1 MIQIAIM
8 GLGTVG
14 TGVAKVV
21 AENARQIERK
31 LGEPLQVKTILV
43 RHFKDG
49 PYRQLMTDDFTKIE
63 EDHAI
68 RVVVETIG
76 GVEAA
81 YEYTKRALNA
91 GKHVVTAN
99 KQLVAEKGAELLAL
113 AKKQGVNY
121 LFEASVGGG
130 IPVLHPLT
138 QCMAANRIDEV
149 YGILNGTT
157 NYILTRMVRAG
168 TTFADAL
175 KEAQEKG
182 YAEADPTADVEGV
195 DAGRKICILAD
206 LAFGCQVDPADVP
219 MEGISR
225 LSLRDVK
232 IAQRAGYR
240 VKLLGRAVRL
250 PGGRTAYVAPHLIPE
265 EQPLASVDDVF
276 NAVVVRGNATG
287 EVMFYGQG
295 AGSLPTASAV
305 VSDVMNVILHRN
317 LQMTGKRGYVWHEAK
332 LKPQADIASPYYI
345 RMIVNNAPGVL
356 AAVSKVLAENNISI
370 RSLIQKDETAEIAE
384 IVILIDKSAAGLVQ
398 ASLQKIEELSCVR
411 KIANAIRVIEV

>member
-1 MIQIAIM
+1 MIQIAIL

-31 LGEPLQVKTILV
+31 LGEPLQVKTVLV

-49 PYRQLMTDDFTKIE
+49 PYRQLMTDDFKKIE
-63 EDHAI
+63 EDDGI

-81 YEYTKRALNA
+81 YEYTKRCLSA

-99 KQLVAEKGAELLAL
+99 KQLVAEKGCELLAL
-113 AKKQGVNY
+113 AKKKNVSY

-157 NYILTRMVRAG
+157 NYILTRMVRTGA
-168 TTFADAL
+168 FFSDAL
-175 KEAQEKG
+175 REAQAKG
-182 YAEADPTADVEGV
+182 YAEADPTADVQGI

-206 LAFGCQVDPADVP
+206 LAFGQQIAPDAVP
-219 MEGISR
+219 MEGITK

-240 VKLLGRAVRL
+240 IKLLGRAVRL
-250 PGGRTAYVAPHLIPE
+250 PGGGRTAYVAPHLIPE
-265 EQPLASVDDVF
+265 DNPMANVEDVF
-276 NAVVVRGNATG
+276 NAVMVRGNATG
-287 EVMFYGQG
+287 EVMFYGRG
-295 AGSLPTASAV
+295 AGELPTASACV
-305 VSDVMNVILHRN
+305 ADVMEC
-317 LQMTGKRGYVWHEAK
+317 LQ
-332 LKPQADIASPYYI
+332 ASPRREEIGWSADTAGFEDPQELRTRHYFRI
-345 RMIVNNAPGVL
+345 EGSLTDAAMAFGQVEVFSEDGETAFLTESISGGEAQRQSRLLNVL
-356 AAVSKVLAENNISI
+356 ACMRVL
-370 RSLIQKDETAEIAE
+370 D
-384 IVILIDKSAAGLVQ
+384 
-398 ASLQKIEELSCVR
+398 
-411 KIANAIRVIEV
+411 

>member
-1 MIQIAIM
+1 MIQIAIL

-31 LGEPLQVKTILV
+31 LGEPLQVKRVLV

-49 PYRQLMTDDFTKIE
+49 PYRQLMTDDFQKIE
-63 EDHAI
+63 EDDDI

-81 YEYTKRALNA
+81 YEYTKRALAA

-99 KQLVAEKGAELLAL
+99 KQLVAEKGCELLAL
-113 AKKQGVNY
+113 AKRKNVSY

-157 NYILTRMVRAG
+157 NYILTRMVRTGA
-168 TTFADAL
+168 FFSDAL
-175 KEAQEKG
+175 REAQAKG
-182 YAEADPTADVEGV
+182 YAEADPSADVNGI
-195 DAGRKICILAD
+195 DAGRKICILGD
-206 LAFGCQVDPADVP
+206 LAFGSQIDPERVP
-219 MEGISR
+219 MEGISK

-240 VKLLGRAVRL
+240 IKLLGRAVRL
-250 PGGRTAYVAPHLIPE
+250 PGGGRTAYVAPHLIPE
-265 EQPLASVDDVF
+265 DNPMANVEDVF
-276 NAVVVRGNATG
+276 NAVMVRGNATG
-287 EVMFYGQG
+287 EVMFYGRG
-295 AGSLPTASAV
+295 AGELPTASACV
-305 VSDVMNVILHRN
+305 ADVMEC
-317 LQMTGKRGYVWHEAK
+317 LQSSPKREEIGWSADASGFQEPEL
-332 LKPQADIASPYYI
+332 LKTRHYYRIEGSLTDAALAFGQVEVLSEDGETAFLTDPLSGADAAQQS
-345 RMIVNNAPGVL
+345 RSLNVL
-356 AAVSKVLAENNISI
+356 ACMRVLE
-370 RSLIQKDETAEIAE
+370 
-384 IVILIDKSAAGLVQ
+384 G
-398 ASLQKIEELSCVR
+398 
-411 KIANAIRVIEV
+411 

>member
-1 MIQIAIM
+1 MIQIAIL

-14 TGVAKVV
+14 TGVARIV
-21 AENARQIERK
+21 AENAKQIERK
-31 LGEPLQVKTILV
+31 LGEPLQVKAVLV

-49 PYRQLMTDDFTKIE
+49 PYRQLMTDDFARIE
-63 EDHAI
+63 EDEDI

-81 YEYTKRALNA
+81 YEYTRRALNA

-99 KQLVAEKGAELLAL
+99 KQLVAERGCELLAL
-113 AKKQGVNY
+113 ARRKNVSY

-157 NYILTRMVRAG
+157 NYILTRMVRTGA
-168 TTFADAL
+168 FFSDAL
-175 KEAQEKG
+175 REAQAKG
-182 YAEADPTADVEGV
+182 YAEADPTADVEGI

-206 LAFGCQVDPADVP
+206 LAFGRQVDPAQVP
-219 MEGISR
+219 MEGISK

-250 PGGRTAYVAPHLIPE
+250 PGGGRTAYVAPHLIPE
-265 EQPLASVDDVF
+265 ESPIANVEDVF
-276 NAVVVRGNATG
+276 NAIVVRGNATG
-287 EVMFYGQG
+287 EVMFYGRG
-295 AGSLPTASAV
+295 AGELPTASACV
-305 VSDVMNVILHRN
+305 ADVMEC
-317 LQMTGKRGYVWHEAK
+317 LQSSPKREEIGWLAEEEGFEDPAELLTRHYFRIEGSLTDAAMAFGQVEVLSEDGETAFLTEPLSGADAAK
-332 LKPQADIASPYYI
+332 QSRFL
-345 RMIVNNAPGVL
+345 NVL
-356 AAVSKVLAENNISI
+356 ACMRVLE
-370 RSLIQKDETAEIAE
+370 
-384 IVILIDKSAAGLVQ
+384 
-398 ASLQKIEELSCVR
+398 
-411 KIANAIRVIEV
+411 

>member
-21 AENARQIERK
+21 AENAKQIEHK

-49 PYRQLMTDDFTKIE
+49 PYRQLMTDDFKKIE
-63 EDHAI
+63 EDDDI

-81 YEYTKRALNA
+81 YEYTKRALMA

-99 KQLVAEKGAELLAL
+99 KQLVAEKGCELLAL
-113 AKKQGVNY
+113 AKKKNVNY

-149 YGILNGTT
+149 YGIFNGTT
-157 NYILTRMVRAG
+157 NYILTRMVRTGAF
-168 TTFADAL
+168 FADAL
-175 KEAQEKG
+175 REAQAKG
-182 YAEADPTADVEGV
+182 YAEADPTADVEGI

-206 LAFGCQVDPADVP
+206 LAFGHQVDPASVP
-219 MEGISR
+219 MEGITK

-240 VKLLGRAVRL
+240 IKLLGRAVRL
-250 PGGRTAYVAPHLIPE
+250 PGGGRTAYVAPHLIPE
-265 EQPLASVDDVF
+265 ENPIANVEDVF
-276 NAVVVRGNATG
+276 NAVMVKGNATG
-287 EVMFYGQG
+287 EVMFYGKG
-295 AGSLPTASAV
+295 AGEMPTASACV
-305 VSDVMNVILHRN
+305 ADVMECLQASPAREEIGWSPVSD
-317 LQMTGKRGYVWHEAK
+317 GYEDPAK
-332 LKPQADIASPYYI
+332 LVSRHYFRISGSEAEAAAAFGT
-345 RMIVNNAPGVL
+345 VEVL
-356 AAVSKVLAENNISI
+356 AAEGG
-370 RSLIQKDETAEIAE
+370 ETAFLTEGLKAGEAAE
-384 IVILIDKSAAGLVQ
+384 RAAGLQ
-398 ASLQKIEELSCVR
+398 ILAGF
-411 KIANAIRVIEV
+411 RVLD

>member
-1 MIQIAIM
+1 M
-8 GLGTVG
+8 
-14 TGVAKVV
+14 V

-49 PYRQLMTDDFTKIE
+49 PYRQLMTDDFTRIE
-63 EDHAI
+63 EDDAI

-99 KQLVAEKGAELLAL
+99 KQLVAEKGCELLAL
-113 AKKQGVNY
+113 AKKRGVNY

-168 TTFADAL
+168 ATFADAL
-175 KEAQEKG
+175 REAQEKG
-182 YAEADPTADVEGV
+182 YAEADPTADVEGI

-206 LAFGCQVDPADVP
+206 LAFGRQVDPAAVP

-225 LSLRDVK
+225 LSLDDVR

-240 VKLLGRAVRL
+240 IKLLGRALRL
-250 PGGRTAYVAPHLIPE
+250 GSGRTAYVAPHLVPE
-265 EQPLASVDDVF
+265 DHPLANVEDVF
-276 NAVVVRGNATG
+276 NAVVVKGNATG
-287 EVMFYGQG
+287 EVMFYGRG
-295 AGSLPTASAV
+295 AGEMPTASACV
-305 VSDVMNVILHRN
+305 ADVMEA
-317 LQMTGKRGYVWHEAK
+317 LQ
-332 LKPQADIASPYYI
+332 ASPRREEIGWEADPEGFVAPQTVPLRHYFRI
-345 RMIVNNAPGVL
+345 RGSLADAVGAFGQVEVLSEDSGMTAFLTEPVSGGEAAEKAAALAVL
-356 AAVSKVLAENNISI
+356 ARLPVL
-370 RSLIQKDETAEIAE
+370 
-384 IVILIDKSAAGLVQ
+384 G
-398 ASLQKIEELSCVR
+398 
-411 KIANAIRVIEV
+411 

>member
-21 AENARQIERK
+21 TENARQIERK

-113 AKKQGVNY
+113 AKKRGVNY

-232 IAQRAGYR
+232 IAQRAGFLDDPADARFQIPCADARFGAVVQGLPVAGQQGRSLQVLRHGNVGDLPQRSIQHHRLPVHR
-240 VKLLGRAVRL
+240 VKIA
-250 PGGRTAYVAPHLIPE
+250 
-265 EQPLASVDDVF
+265 
-276 NAVVVRGNATG
+276 
-287 EVMFYGQG
+287 
-295 AGSLPTASAV
+295 
-305 VSDVMNVILHRN
+305 
-317 LQMTGKRGYVWHEAK
+317 
-332 LKPQADIASPYYI
+332 QAAFRD
-345 RMIVNNAPGVL
+345 L
-356 AAVSKVLAENNISI
+356 
-370 RSLIQKDETAEIAE
+370 
-384 IVILIDKSAAGLVQ
+384 
-398 ASLQKIEELSCVR
+398 
-411 KIANAIRVIEV
+411 

>member
-49 PYRQLMTDDFTKIE
+49 PYRQLMTDDFTRIE
-63 EDHAI
+63 EDDAI

-99 KQLVAEKGAELLAL
+99 KQLVAEKGCELLAL
-113 AKKQGVNY
+113 AKKRGVNY

-130 IPVLHPLT
+130 IPVRHPLT

-149 YGILNGTT
+149 YVLLNGTT

-168 TTFADAL
+168 ATFAYAL
-175 KEAQEKG
+175 REAQEKG
-182 YAEADPTADVEGV
+182 YAEADPTADVEGI

-206 LAFGCQVDPADVP
+206 LAFGRQMDPAAVP

-225 LSLRDVK
+225 LSLDDVR

-240 VKLLGRAVRL
+240 IKLLGRALRL
-250 PGGRTAYVAPHLIPE
+250 GSGRTAYVAPHLVPE
-265 EQPLASVDDVF
+265 DHPLANVEDVF
-276 NAVVVRGNATG
+276 NAVVVKGNATG
-287 EVMFYGQG
+287 EVMFYGRG
-295 AGSLPTASAV
+295 AGEMPTASACV
-305 VSDVMNVILHRN
+305 ADVMEA
-317 LQMTGKRGYVWHEAK
+317 LQ
-332 LKPQADIASPYYI
+332 ASPRLEEIGWEADPEGFVPPQTVPLRHYFRI
-345 RMIVNNAPGVL
+345 RGSLADAVGAFGQVEVLSEDSGMTAFLTEPVSGGEAAEKAAALAVL
-356 AAVSKVLAENNISI
+356 ARLPVL
-370 RSLIQKDETAEIAE
+370 
-384 IVILIDKSAAGLVQ
+384 G
-398 ASLQKIEELSCVR
+398 
-411 KIANAIRVIEV
+411 

>member
-8 GLGTVG
+8 GLGTVS

-49 PYRQLMTDDFTKIE
+49 PYRQLMTDDFTRIE
-63 EDHAI
+63 EDDAI

-99 KQLVAEKGAELLAL
+99 KQLVAEKGCELLAL
-113 AKKQGVNY
+113 AKKRGVNY

-138 QCMAANRIDEV
+138 QCMAANRIDEI
-149 YGILNGTT
+149 YGILNGTS
-157 NYILTRMVRAG
+157 NYILTRMVRSGAFF
-168 TTFADAL
+168 TDAL
-175 KEAQEKG
+175 REAQTRG
-182 YAEADPTADVEGV
+182 YAEADPTADVDGI

-206 LAFGCQVDPADVP
+206 LAFGRQVDPAEVP
-219 MEGISR
+219 MEGIR
-225 LSLRDVK
+225 HLSLRDVR

-240 VKLLGRAVRL
+240 IKLLGRAVRL
-250 PGGRTAYVAPHLIPE
+250 PGSGRTAYVAPHLIPE
-265 EQPLASVDDVF
+265 EHPLANVEDVF

-287 EVMFYGQG
+287 EVMFYGRG
-295 AGSLPTASAV
+295 AGEMPTASACV
-305 VSDVMNVILHRN
+305 ADVMEC
-317 LQMTGKRGYVWHEAK
+317 LQ
-332 LKPQADIASPYYI
+332 ASPRREEIGWEPDVQGFEDPRALRSRYYFRI
-345 RMIVNNAPGVL
+345 EGSLTDAASAFGQVEVL
-356 AAVSKVLAENNISI
+356 SE
-370 RSLIQKDETAEIAE
+370 DGETAFLTETLSGREAE
-384 IVILIDKSAAGLVQ
+384 ERAG
-398 ASLQKIEELSCVR
+398 SLQVLSR
-411 KIANAIRVIEV
+411 MRVLG

>member
-1 MIQIAIM
+1 MIQIAIL

-21 AENARQIERK
+21 AENAKQIERK
-31 LGEPLQVKTILV
+31 LGEPLQVKAILV

-49 PYRQLMTDDFTKIE
+49 PYRQLMTDDFRKIE
-63 EDHAI
+63 EDESI

-81 YEYTKRALNA
+81 YEYTKRALQA

-99 KQLVAEKGAELLAL
+99 KQLVAERGCELLEL
-113 AKKQGVNY
+113 ARKKNVSY

-157 NYILTRMVRAG
+157 NYILSRMVRTGA
-168 TTFADAL
+168 FFSDAL
-175 KEAQEKG
+175 REAQAKG
-182 YAEADPTADVEGV
+182 YAEADPTADVDGI

-206 LAFGCQVDPADVP
+206 LAFGYQVDPAVVP

-240 VKLLGRAVRL
+240 IKLLGRAVRM
-250 PGGRTAYVAPHLIPE
+250 PGGGRTAYVAPHLIPE
-265 EQPLASVDDVF
+265 DNPIANVEDVF
-276 NAVVVRGNATG
+276 NAVMIRGNATG
-287 EVMFYGQG
+287 DVMFYGKG
-295 AGSLPTASAV
+295 AGELPTASACV
-305 VSDVMNVILHRN
+305 ADVMEC
-317 LQMTGKRGYVWHEAK
+317 LQ
-332 LKPQADIASPYYI
+332 ASPRREEIGWAADTTGFVDPEQLRTRYYFRI
-345 RMIVNNAPGVL
+345 EGSLTDAAMAFGQVEVLSEDGETAFLTDAISGQDAADQSQRLNVL
-356 AAVSKVLAENNISI
+356 ACMRVLA
-370 RSLIQKDETAEIAE
+370 
-384 IVILIDKSAAGLVQ
+384 
-398 ASLQKIEELSCVR
+398 
-411 KIANAIRVIEV
+411 

>member
-1 MIQIAIM
+1 MIQIAIL

-21 AENARQIERK
+21 AENAKQIERK
-31 LGEPLQVKTILV
+31 LGEPLQVKAILV

-49 PYRQLMTDDFTKIE
+49 PYRQLMTDDFRKIE
-63 EDHAI
+63 EDESI

-81 YEYTKRALNA
+81 YEYTKRALQA

-99 KQLVAEKGAELLAL
+99 KQLVAERGCELLEL
-113 AKKQGVNY
+113 ARKKNVSY

-157 NYILTRMVRAG
+157 NYILSRMVRTGA
-168 TTFADAL
+168 FFSDAL
-175 KEAQEKG
+175 REAQAKG
-182 YAEADPTADVEGV
+182 YAEADPTADVEGI

-206 LAFGCQVDPADVP
+206 LAFGYQVNPAVVP

-240 VKLLGRAVRL
+240 IKLLGRAVRM
-250 PGGRTAYVAPHLIPE
+250 PGGGRTAYVAPHLIPE
-265 EQPLASVDDVF
+265 DNPIANVEDVF
-276 NAVVVRGNATG
+276 NAVMIRGNATG
-287 EVMFYGQG
+287 DVMFYGKG
-295 AGSLPTASAV
+295 AGELPTASACV
-305 VSDVMNVILHRN
+305 ADVMEC
-317 LQMTGKRGYVWHEAK
+317 LQ
-332 LKPQADIASPYYI
+332 ASPRREEIGWAADTTGFVDPEQLRTRYYFRI
-345 RMIVNNAPGVL
+345 EGSLTDAAMAFGQVEVLSEDGETAFLTDAISGQDAADQSQRLNVL
-356 AAVSKVLAENNISI
+356 ACIRVLA
-370 RSLIQKDETAEIAE
+370 
-384 IVILIDKSAAGLVQ
+384 
-398 ASLQKIEELSCVR
+398 
-411 KIANAIRVIEV
+411 